1 MTLSKCCGG
10 ISAHSSVLCPFFG
23 DFAGAFLIIVM
34 LHNLT
39 GHELLV
45 GHSPSAFP
53 GKEQNSWLDE
63 LSRSS
68 HSKTAPDNH
77 TTTRTI
83 DCWFDVLDG
92 WIDKKNRI
100 FMSFKSDF
108 LDVSHN
114 CPLCESHPWE
124 KSWTGYVIEQLCL
137 PLPHI
142 TLSFSYSSHA
152 YTCTHT
158 LAWCSVNSRH
168 GCRVSVSPC
177 GTAFLLSLSHAA
189 AAVGFKSPKAK
200 LTRWQWQN
208 DIQELSPSQSNTS
221 PH

>member
-53 GKEQNSWLDE
+53 GREQNSWLDE

-100 FMSFKSDF
+100 FMCVLSRT
-108 LDVSHN
+108 
-114 CPLCESHPWE
+114 
-124 KSWTGYVIEQLCL
+124 SWMF
-137 PLPHI
+137 PI
-142 TLSFSYSSHA
+142 TAHFVNH
-152 YTCTHT
+152 THERN
-158 LAWCSVNSRH
+158 LGLVM
-168 GCRVSVSPC
+168 
-177 GTAFLLSLSHAA
+177 LLSNSVYHCPTSHSASA
-189 AAVGFKSPKAK
+189 TVLMHTHAHTHWHGVV
-200 LTRWQWQN
+200 
-208 DIQELSPSQSNTS
+208 
-221 PH
+221 